1 MLKLDKIK
9 KIYKTA
15 DQHVEAL
22 KGISIEFRQSEFVS
36 ILGPSGCGKTT
47 LLNIVGGLD
56 RYNSGDLV
64 INGKST
70 KLYTDKDWDSYRN
83 HSVGFVFQ
91 SYNLIP
97 HQTVLENV
105 ELALTLSG
113 IGKEERKKRAAAVL
127 KKVGLGDKL
136 KYRPNQLSG
145 GQMQRV
151 AIARALVNDPEIILA
166 DEPTGALDTVTSVQI
181 MELLKEISKDKLIV
195 MVTHNPELAEKYST
209 RIVKLLDG
217 KIIDDSNP
225 YKSAI
230 EVVKPTEQPVTTA
243 RKKKKSTPKTKMS
256 IFTALMLSLRNLMTK
271 KARTFLVSFAG
282 AIGIIGIAL
291 VLAIS
296 NGFNNYVNN
305 MQEQSLANYP
315 VTIQTKSIDLQ
326 SALTAMF
333 MPSNNEEKTV
343 HDEDKIYPKEQL
355 LGLLD
360 SVASSS
366 TLNDLAP
373 FYRYLNLN
381 KDKLKD
387 VLTAIGCSYDLG
399 LEFYR
404 SDIEEASQAGV
415 YPRSSALFKM
425 AIMYSLNYFSYVAR
439 VNIAP
444 SGSEEYIVTPIEGET
459 LYPIVEGYVSKE
471 ASEKLQEE
479 GRYSLN
485 LMQIMTIISKLTQ
498 GSINLNSY
506 RTTSTGAV
514 SEMIDNETLIE
525 QNYDLIAGEKV
536 KDAKDV
542 YLVLDKN
549 SELDDSIL
557 YALGLISDD
566 EMNAY
571 INNMLRGKKQTF
583 SIKYEDV
590 LGKEFKVLNISD
602 YVVKDTIA
610 STETETVYKNYYEAT
625 AAEQAKKDEVLD
637 DALYMC
643 ENVVKVVGILRLKED
658 AGTNVL
664 SVGLNYSPAFAKS
677 MIDYHNAKATTVN
690 NKDVIKPIDLSLP
703 TAISLYAVSFEGK
716 NKIKAFIE
724 EYNNTVSK
732 ENKISYSDLAG
743 TLMSSLSTIITSISY
758 VLIAFVS
765 VSLIVSSIM
774 IGIITYIS
782 VIERTKEIGVLRS
795 VGASKRDIKHVFT
808 AESGMIGLFSGL
820 LGILV
825 AFLLLIPINIILA
838 TLAGISG
845 LAQLPF
851 VPCLL
856 LILISVVLTLIAGVV
871 PARVAAKRDPVVA
884 LRSE

>member
-22 KGISIEFRQSEFVS
+22 KSVSIEFRPSEFVS

-47 LLNIVGGLD
+47 LLNIIGGLD

-113 IGKEERKKRAAAVL
+113 IGKEERKKRATAVL

-166 DEPTGALDTVTSVQI
+166 DEPTGALDTATSVQI

-217 KIIDDSNP
+217 KIMDDSNP

-230 EVVKPTEQPVTTA
+230 EVVKPTEEAAPK
-243 RKKKKSTPKTKMS
+243 RKKKSTPKTKMS
-256 IFTALMLSLRNLMTK
+256 IFTALMLSLRNLLTK

-291 VLAIS
+291 VLGIS
-296 NGFNNYVNN
+296 NGFNSYVNS

-315 VTIQTKSIDLQ
+315 LTIQNKSIDLQ
-326 SALTAMF
+326 SALTSMF
-333 MPSNNEEKTV
+333 MPSNNETKTE
-343 HDEDKIYPKEQL
+343 HDKDNIYPKEQV
-355 LGLLD
+355 LGLLN
-360 SVASSS
+360 SVGTSS
-366 TLNDLAP
+366 TVNNLAP
-373 FYRYLNLN
+373 FYKYLNEN
-381 KDKLKD
+381 KSKIKD
-387 VLTAIGCSYDLG
+387 VLTAVKCSYDVG
-399 LEFYR
+399 LEFYKN
-404 SDIEEASQAGV
+404 DEEKTAESNISVG
-415 YPRSSALFKM
+415 SSAMFNM
-425 AIMYSLNYFSYVAR
+425 VIMYSLNYFSYLANVDIAKDGDGYVVSSIPKKTRYEIVAR
-439 VNIAP
+439 YI
-444 SGSEEYIVTPIEGET
+444 SED
-459 LYPIVEGYVSKE
+459 
-471 ASEKLQEE
+471 ASELLKTSGQI
-479 GRYSLN
+479 SLSPY
-485 LMQIMTIISKLTQ
+485 QIVMIINNMMQ
-498 GSINLNSY
+498 GSINLANYSA
-506 RTTSTGAV
+506 TSVGAF
-514 SEMIDNETLIE
+514 SEMIDNE
-525 QNYDLIAGEKV
+525 DLIFENYEKIAGDKIKE
-536 KDAKDV
+536 ANEV

-549 SELDDSIL
+549 NELDDSIF
-557 YALGLISDD
+557 YALGLISYDD
-566 EMNAY
+566 MNTY
-571 INNMLRGKKQTF
+571 VSNMVRGKRQTF
-583 SIKYEDV
+583 SLKYEDV
-590 LGKEFKVLNISD
+590 LGKEFKVLSMCD
-602 YVVKDTIA
+602 YVEKDFDDP
-610 STETETVYKNYYEAT
+610 TVYKNYYDATSLVGADKQHRETIQNEAFLNCT
-625 AAEQAKKDEVLD
+625 NK
-637 DALYMC
+637 
-643 ENVVKVVGILRLKED
+643 VKIVGILRLKED
-658 AGTNVL
+658 AGTGILNV
-664 SVGLNYSPAFAKS
+664 GINYSSRFAKS
-677 MIDYHNAKATTVN
+677 MITYHNDKVGVVDNA
-690 NKDVIKPIDLSLP
+690 DVLKEIDLNLP
-703 TAISLYAVSFEGK
+703 SAISLFAVSFDGK
-716 NKIKAFIE
+716 NKLKAFIE
-724 EYNNTVSK
+724 EYNEKATKDNQ
-732 ENKISYSDLAG
+732 ISYSDLAG
-743 TLMSSLSTIITSISY
+743 SLMSSLSTIITSITY

-765 VSLIVSSIM
+765 VSLVVSSIM

-808 AESGMIGLFSGL
+808 AESGMIGLFSGV
-820 LGILV
+820 LGIVV

-838 TLAGISG
+838 SLSGISG
-845 LAQLPF
+845 LAQLPI
-851 VPCLL
+851 VPCLV

-884 LRSE
+884 FISE